1 MDQWLLYEHED
12 GRHAAAPSA
21 NAATF
26 AAGDPRWHRV
36 GPLAVA
42 LPTEHARAGE
52 VRKPI
57 GANAAVAG
65 HLEKILQS
73 EELGSEFARCS
84 PTEAIMV
91 ALALCDRRYR
101 PAALAVEPG
110 RDLWQ
115 RLDQHQQAAVALFG
129 QQAE

>member
-26 AAGDPRWHRV
+26 ATGDPRWHRV

-42 LPTEHARAGE
+42 LPAGDAGAGLAL
-52 VRKPI
+52 KPI
-57 GANAAVAG
+57 GASTAVAG

-73 EELGSEFARCS
+73 EELGNEFARCS
-84 PTEAIMV
+84 PTEAVM
-91 ALALCDRRYR
+91 
-101 PAALAVEPG
+101 G
-110 RDLWQ
+110 
-115 RLDQHQQAAVALFG
+115 
-129 QQAE
+129 